1 MSINS
6 ENAKKA
12 SQIRLRT
19 NYAIGLNSSKQ
30 LQIGHDVQLLAQ
42 HLITYIQQKYPQYQ
56 FTDFFQPTLVKNIR
70 GLIKNPKHFNQF
82 LNNIHFDVEQFFTI
96 SAYLIPHVYTS
107 YLIKFIKEQYL
118 KGKVVKI

>member
-12 SQIRLRT
+12 SKMRLRV

-30 LQIGHDVQLLAQ
+30 LQIGQDVQLLAQ
-42 HLITYIQQKYPQYQ
+42 HLITYIQQKHPQYQ
-56 FTDFFQPTLVKNIR
+56 FTDFFQPSLVKNIR

-82 LNNIHFDVEQFFTI
+82 LNNIHFDAEQFFTI

-118 KGKVVKI
+118 KDKVVKI